1 MLKLSLR
8 LPPTLRSLQSLLYT
22 QYIHSIATQR
32 IMETLQ
38 PRSRS
43 VSPAGQPHKK
53 PRLDLDQKTGVVAA
67 EMMVL
72 DVPADIMTV
81 QSGPTSQSKQ
91 LQGKKRGGKRDKRK
105 IKHKLP
111 EPYSPED
118 VVHRDVISLLG
129 QDVVDRLIEEGK
141 DWTSPFQ
148 MREEVELTVS
158 SISSH
163 GEYYN
168 CHEYSSSLDSST
180 RLASCANEL
189 VTFALV
195 LYVSP
200 MWQLIRG

>member
-72 DVPADIMTV
+72 DVPADMMTV
-81 QSGPTSQSKQ
+81 ESGSTSQSKKP
-91 LQGKKRGGKRDKRK
+91 QGKKRGGKRDKRK

-148 MREEVELTVS
+148 IREEVELTVS
-158 SISSH
+158 AISSH
-163 GEYYN
+163 GE
-168 CHEYSSSLDSST
+168 
-180 RLASCANEL
+180 
-189 VTFALV
+189 
-195 LYVSP
+195 
-200 MWQLIRG
+200 